1 MKYISFKILQVPY
14 EILNKKFRIA
24 QKTLDR
30 EFSQFQNTAAELES
44 ELNQGTPPTAGTI
57 TKLLGNVVERLQAM
71 KRKAEECISD
81 ELSAGYVC
89 KRRLEHLK
97 QSVQPTEME
106 TDTEEADPSIR
117 MAATNQFKKIR
128 VDRMLVEHFLCL
140 GYYETAE
147 MLANRSGIRDLT
159 NIDIFATSREVERDL
174 EAHSTGKCIVW
185 CNDNKSK
192 LKKINST
199 IEFQVR
205 VQEFVELI
213 REDRRLEAV
222 RHAQKYFP
230 AFEQEQLKEIREC
243 MALLAF
249 PVTTEIEKYQ
259 KLFNPARWDE
269 LVLKFRLENYRIFQL
284 PTQSV
289 LGVTVQAGLSALKT
303 PQCYSQSSK
312 NSNCPVCQQNI
323 NDVAEPLPFSHCAQS
338 RLICRVTGKAL
349 NEHNL
354 PMMLPNGQVYGQ
366 LALPSMTKEN
376 GIVVCPRTNQ
386 TFCNPK
392 IEKVFIM

>member
-1 MKYISFKILQVPY
+1 MPY

-30 EFSQFQNTAAELES
+30 EFSQFQNTAAELEN

-97 QSVQPTEME
+97 QSVQSTEME
-106 TDTEEADPSIR
+106 TDAEENESSIR
-117 MAATNQFKKIR
+117 VAATNQFKKMRI
-128 VDRMLVEHFLCL
+128 DRMLVEHFLCL

-174 EAHSTGKCIVW
+174 AAHRTGKCILW

-249 PVTTEIEKYQ
+249 SVSTEIEKYQ
-259 KLFNPARWDE
+259 KLFNPDRWNE

-323 NDVAEPLPFSHCAQS
+323 NDLGEPLPFAHCAQS
-338 RLICRVTGKAL
+338 RLICR
-349 NEHNL
+349 
-354 PMMLPNGQVYGQ
+354 
-366 LALPSMTKEN
+366 
-376 GIVVCPRTNQ
+376 
-386 TFCNPK
+386 
-392 IEKVFIM
+392 